1 MDKGTLSLFLIYLG
15 GFTIMGSLSGILICF
30 QDTKAIPIVLT
41 ILLIGIILFIIGF
54 KLYKGEKTL
63 YPYPVY

>member
-1 MDKGTLSLFLIYLG
+1 MDKGTISLFLIYLG
-15 GFTIMGSLSGILICF
+15 GFTMFGSLSGFLICL

-41 ILLIGIILFIIGF
+41 IFLIGVILFLLGF